1 MVSSVIFVIVKMA
14 GERKLWHWLAV
25 GLLALIWGTS
35 YILMKKGLES
45 FTAIQIAAIRIFITF
60 LCLLPVALRNIR
72 KISRTNIRSI
82 IIIGLLGSAIPAYL
96 FPIAETRI
104 ASSIAGML
112 NALSPVFTLIIGIFV
127 YKRKGVIT
135 QVAGVLM
142 GFAGA
147 IGLLYEGDLSFN
159 PFGLF
164 VVLAT
169 ILYGFSS
176 NEVSR
181 IKGLNGLQ
189 ITSLSFFLIGPPA
202 AIFLLFSDFSHA
214 VQTAHWIRNLGFIAI
229 LAVMGSAFALAI
241 FYLLVRDTSP
251 VFASVVTY
259 FIPVVSTLWGLGD
272 NEHLSAYMLYSVVFI
287 LSGVYLI
294 NTPELFSRNY
304 FSNKRRK
311 KQD

>member
-1 MVSSVIFVIVKMA
+1 MVSSVKFVIAYMA

-45 FTAIQIAAIRIFITF
+45 FSAIQIAALRIFITF
-60 LCLLPVALRNIR
+60 LCLLPVALRNLK
-72 KISRTNIRSI
+72 KISGSNIRSI
-82 IIIGLLGSAIPAYL
+82 LIIGLLGNAIPAYL
-96 FPIAETRI
+96 FPVAETKI

-112 NALSPVFTLIIGIFV
+112 NALSPVFTLIIGI
-127 YKRKGVIT
+127 T
-135 QVAGVLM
+135 QVAGVMM

-159 PFGLF
+159 HYGLF

-189 ITSLSFFLIGPPA
+189 ITSLSFFMIGPPA

-214 VQTAHWIRNLGFIAI
+214 VQTAHWVRNLGFIAI
-229 LAVMGSAFALAI
+229 LAVMGSATALAI
-241 FYLLVRDTSP
+241 FYLLIRDTSP
-251 VFASVVTY
+251 VFASIVTY
-259 FIPVVSTLWGLGD
+259 FIPVVATLWGMGD
-272 NEHLSAYMLYSVVFI
+272 NEHLSVYMLYSVVFI
-287 LSGVYLI
+287 LAGVYLI
-294 NTPELFSRNY
+294 NSPELFSRKY
-304 FSNKRRK
+304 FSDKNRRK
-311 KQD
+311 KQV